1 MIGFVIAM
9 KKEAQILLNHTKIL
23 SRAEKGGR
31 EIITGIAF
39 GRDVVLCVCGV
50 GKVNAATGTE
60 YLLTKYPVRAIVNFG
75 VAGGLNDSMK
85 IGEVYSISHS
95 VEYDFDL
102 TQLNGTPMGT
112 LDEYKEPYLPL
123 SRLKG
128 FEEKKLGTGDR
139 FNDDKKDFLLL
150 TETLKAD
157 IRDMEGGAIVH
168 AAYKE
173 GVPVY
178 AFKAI
183 SDLAGM
189 GSTTEQYLANT
200 KTALSRL
207 ETKLEE
213 IVTAL

>member
-9 KKEAQILLNHTKIL
+9 KKEAQILLNHMKIL
-23 SRAEKGGR
+23 SREERGGR
-31 EIITGIAF
+31 EIFTGTAF
-39 GRDVVLCVCGV
+39 GREVVLCVCGV

-60 YLLTKYPVRAIVNFG
+60 YLLTKYPIRAIVNFG

-85 IGEVYSISHS
+85 IGEVYGVSHS

-112 LDEYKEPYLPL
+112 LNEYKEPYLPL
-123 SRLKG
+123 FRLEG
-128 FEEKKLGTGDR
+128 FEQKRLGTGDR

-150 TETLKAD
+150 TKTLKAD

-200 KTALSRL
+200 KQALARL

-213 IVTAL
+213 MITAL